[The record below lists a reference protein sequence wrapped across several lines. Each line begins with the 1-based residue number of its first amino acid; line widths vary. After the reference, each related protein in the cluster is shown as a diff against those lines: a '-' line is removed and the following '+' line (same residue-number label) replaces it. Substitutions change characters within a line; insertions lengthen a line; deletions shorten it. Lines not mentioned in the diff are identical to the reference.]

1 MSVDEIEAMLNR
13 RSGVLGL
20 GGDTDFRELH
30 NEIELGDPSA
40 ELAYEVYI
48 HRLRKY
54 IGAYLVVLGNTD
66 VVTFTAGVGE
76 FADESG
82 QFDTCGCARLRRRP
96 IEVPVNRSGR

>member
-30 NEIELGDPSA
+30 KEIELGDPSA
-40 ELAYEVYI
+40 ELAYKVYI

-54 IGAYLVVLGNTD
+54 IGMSPDAEA
-66 VVTFTAGVGE
+66 TFHRAIVH
-76 FADESG
+76 AW
-82 QFDTCGCARLRRRP
+82 
-96 IEVPVNRSGR
+96 